1 MKSSQSLFFSF
12 TVSGRQKRSS
22 FYYMSKSHKSISRL
36 KVWQEK
42 KIASFSKRAVLQ
54 ENVYPIFFW
63 VYQNISILRRRVTCF
78 FCIVYPTYTKTNS
91 YTFSSLQIYKSLQDF
106 FIFAFRF
113 WTFNIREGQCY
124 LKFGR
129 GGLRPN
135 DERGVFVSGSTRDD
149 GCSKFYQKKL
159 LWVYWVLL

>member
-1 MKSSQSLFFSF
+1 MLYIRYFSLRVKNIPKYFKEKSD
-12 TVSGRQKRSS
+12 V
-22 FYYMSKSHKSISRL
+22 
-36 KVWQEK
+36 
-42 KIASFSKRAVLQ
+42 
-54 ENVYPIFFW
+54 
-63 VYQNISILRRRVTCF
+63 F
-78 FCIVYPTYTKTNS
+78 FCLVYHTKTNS
-91 YTFSSLQIYKSLQDF
+91 YTFHPYKYINNIVLQDF

-159 LWVYWVLL
+159 L

>member
-1 MKSSQSLFFSF
+1 MHSIPNIYILKLTHILFHPY
-12 TVSGRQKRSS
+12 K
-22 FYYMSKSHKSISRL
+22 YINH
-36 KVWQEK
+36 
-42 KIASFSKRAVLQ
+42 
-54 ENVYPIFFW
+54 
-63 VYQNISILRRRVTCF
+63 
-78 FCIVYPTYTKTNS
+78 IV
-91 YTFSSLQIYKSLQDF
+91 LQDF

-149 GCSKFYQKKL
+149 GCSKFYQKKVVVSVLSTFIVSYMYSTPNILFPGKKKTSTIQLVQL
-159 LWVYWVLL
+159 LTTASFIHCFRKQVHAPSN